1 MINYS
6 YDVVVWTTL
15 SRFIY
20 VHQIYASELFLLVHV
35 PGEVHSTLDLSVD
48 EWNSLMRTNLTGL
61 WLVTKHV
68 CRRMRDAKLRGSV
81 INISSIVGLNRGQLP
96 GGIAYT
102 GSKTG
107 VNAVSK
113 VIFLRT
119 VIITCSLLTSG

>member
-1 MINYS
+1 M
-6 YDVVVWTTL
+6 
-15 SRFIY
+15 
-20 VHQIYASELFLLVHV
+20 YASELFLSVHV

-68 CRRMRDAKLRGSV
+68 CRRMQDAKLRGSV

-107 VNAVSK
+107 VNSISK
-113 VIFLRT
+113 VIFLHT
-119 VIITCSLLTSG
+119 MISTCSLFTSG